1 MKNICLRWNKYKT
14 NEIQL
19 IRAKLIQLIQTK
31 SLVPTSKTYPLVAV
45 YVDYT
50 SVRFTR
56 DLPGKR
62 ICALIIS

>member
-19 IRAKLIQLIQTK
+19 IRAKRQTK

-62 ICALIIS
+62 ICPLIIS

>member
-19 IRAKLIQLIQTK
+19 IRAKLQTK
-31 SLVPTSKTYPLVAV
+31 SLVPTSKIYPLVAV
-45 YVDYT
+45 YVDYM